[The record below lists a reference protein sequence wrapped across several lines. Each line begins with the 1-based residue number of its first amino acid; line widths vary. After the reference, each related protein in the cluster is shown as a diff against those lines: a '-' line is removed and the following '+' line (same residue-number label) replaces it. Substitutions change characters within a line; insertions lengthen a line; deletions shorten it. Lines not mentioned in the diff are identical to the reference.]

1 MIGFSH
7 KIGKRQF
14 NLTMPKSRHYSVHA
28 VKDGEKELL
37 EKLLIEKAVA
47 GNKSEAHH
55 IQPFVQMGENLP
67 RTLQTILL
75 KHPYPLSQGPVM
87 LPVDCLAT

>member
-14 NLTMPKSRHYSVHA
+14 NLTMPKSKHYSVHA

-47 GNKSEAHH
+47 GN
-55 IQPFVQMGENLP
+55 
-67 RTLQTILL
+67 
-75 KHPYPLSQGPVM
+75 
-87 LPVDCLAT
+87 